1 MLGCRERFCD
11 RLAVYL
17 ESQSS
22 VESLRD
28 IGMPQ
33 FPWPD
38 AYNPMLE
45 YLVHRSEEIAQSDG
59 RPAAVIWLAAHAWFE
74 GALAALA
81 SAARRDERCIGA
93 AGDAAQSTPTPAALR
108 LAPLVDV

>member
-1 MLGCRERFCD
+1 MRTSATKDTGGVTIERFSD

-17 ESQSS
+17 ESQSA

-28 IGMPQ
+28 VDMPQ

-45 YLVHRSEEIAQSDG
+45 YLVHRSEEIAESDG

-74 GALAALA
+74 GSLAALA
-81 SAARRDERCIGA
+81 SAAQLTDRH
-93 AGDAAQSTPTPAALR
+93 PADPSA
-108 LAPLVDV
+108 